1 MESMRFNRF
10 AAVAALALSL
20 GAAAP
25 AKADLVI
32 EGRAA
37 QALHCVSMLLVISVV
52 LNEEGYLSPR
62 DVEAAMT
69 AAVLMLEHVPGTQNQ
84 KMRAVEQRSEKIVRT
99 RSLLQLA
106 KEFDSTARFCE
117 RNFL

>member
-1 MESMRFNRF
+1 MRFRYF
-10 AAVAALALSL
+10 AAAALVLSL
-20 GAAAP
+20 GATAP

-37 QALHCVSMLLVISVV
+37 QALHCVSMLLIISAV

-62 DVEAAMT
+62 DVEGAMT
-69 AAVLMLEHVPGTQNQ
+69 AAVLMMDHIPGTDDQ
-84 KMRAVEQRSEKIVRT
+84 KMRAVRQRSEKIMRT
-99 RSLLQLA
+99 RTLLELA
-106 KEFDSTARFCE
+106 KEFDSTARFCQ